1 MIVMMSATQ
10 PYTTGRY
17 GLRPGMSRFA
27 SGPIPR
33 TPSLAV
39 ALENIIMSEPIMRNI
54 ASAVISGI
62 RYVLN
67 SA

>member
-1 MIVMMSATQ
+1 MIVMTSATQ
-10 PYTTGRY
+10 PYVIGRY

-27 SGPIPR
+27 CGPTPR
-33 TPSLAV
+33 TPSLAA
-39 ALENIIMSEPIMRNI
+39 ALENMIMSEPIMRNI

-62 RYVLN
+62 RYVLK